1 VDKGFSGN
9 VLDVRD
15 RKFVIL
21 GQRRRKELTPIS
33 HEILEMPPDEVS
45 DCKSEKPKK
54 KESNDSGVVK
64 GEGKKKKKSK
74 NAKERSK
81 SDIEKKKEKKIKDQ
95 DRTKVSKSPVKNK
108 KEKAINGE
116 LEANVKSSK
125 KSSKQPKKGG
135 KIESVNEAP
144 TIPIQDSVTNVED
157 IDGGASETSEDRRMK
172 DVLTRWNQDDD
183 SSDSSDI
190 SSDSSDAD
198 QYGLNAR
205 NLVHMTKDELGLE
218 DNALDHILLAAPDF
232 DEAMKDFETL
242 TAIRPSI
249 AGSLKGLGCLTAR
262 IGLDKQAYIEIIAPD
277 PDKPGPVGEHLKE
290 MEQGSFTPIH
300 YAIRRTDLSDLAEDY
315 VPNELGYTPDRI
327 KMFMAGTDGT
337 PKKWEMLFMHGHFH
351 GGVVPYFVDWGE
363 CEHPIGSIAQAG
375 SLKSFEV
382 SCLPGSKVHTLLK
395 GMKDVKVVDSDV
407 VGLKFSFL
415 SPEGTVSFSAENPL
429 GLKFPGLDEEDK
441 PRFGSPEN
449 GSFSGSSTE
458 NWVRE
463 ESDNSSDEC
472 SVDPADRSED
482 VVDGSDP
489 EAEGG
494 DDVSEGGDD

>member
-1 VDKGFSGN
+1 MDI
-9 VLDVRD
+9 RD

-21 GQRRRKELTPIS
+21 GQRRQNDRTPRT
-33 HEILEMPPDEVS
+33 HRILEMPPDEVS
-45 DCKSEKPKK
+45 DCKSEKPKKKK

-74 NAKERSK
+74 NVKEKSK
-81 SDIEKKKEKKIKDQ
+81 SDIEKKKEKKVKDQ
-95 DRTKVSKSPVKNK
+95 DRTKVSKSSAKNK
-108 KEKAINGE
+108 KEKDE
-116 LEANVKSSK
+116 LEVYKKSSK
-125 KSSKQPKKGG
+125 KSSSSKQPKKGS
-135 KIESVNEAP
+135 KIESVNEP
-144 TIPIQDSVTNVED
+144 PIIPIQDSVTNVED

-198 QYGLNAR
+198 QYGLSTR
-205 NLVHMTKDELGLE
+205 NLLHMTKDELGLE

-262 IGLDKQAYIEIIAPD
+262 IGLDNQAYIEIIAPD
-277 PDKPGPVGEHLKE
+277 PDKPGPVGDHLKE

-363 CEHPIGSIAQAG
+363 CEHPISSIAQVG

-415 SPEGTVSFSAENPL
+415 SPEGTVSFSAENPQ

-441 PRFGSPEN
+441 PRLGSPEN
-449 GSFSGSSTE
+449 RSFSGSSTE
-458 NWVRE
+458 NWEHE
-463 ESDNSSDEC
+463 ESDNSSDE
-472 SVDPADRSED
+472 SNLDPGASSDISED
-482 VVDGSDP
+482 VVDSSDS
-489 EAEGG
+489 EAEEG